1 VLAILLAI
9 AIALTVP
16 PVLVVNALR
25 VLATESFTRWE
36 VDRLEPDP
44 YGLTPGQREAL
55 ALLGLQSIRP
65 GSQGI
70 ELLEQVTLP
79 DGSGA
84 FDRRELSHMKDV
96 RRAFGAALRTQ
107 LVVVVALAALALALA
122 RTRLRTVVPRGLLL
136 GVVATLG
143 VAALAVPLILVGFD
157 SFFTR
162 FHEMFFEGDSWRFSN
177 ADTLIRVY
185 PEQFWVDV
193 SRFAAALTIAQTL
206 VLSAIAWWWLR
217 GARRAA

>member
-1 VLAILLAI
+1 MLAILLVV

-25 VLATESFTRWE
+25 ILATESFTQWE

-44 YGLTPGQREAL
+44 YGLTPSQREAL
-55 ALLGLQSIRP
+55 ALLGLRSIRP
-65 GSQGI
+65 GSHGI
-70 ELLEQVTLP
+70 ELLEQATLP

-96 RRAFGAALRTQ
+96 RHAFGVALRAQ
-107 LVVVVALAALALALA
+107 LFLVVAIAALALAFA
-122 RTRLRTVVPRGLLL
+122 RTRLRTLVPRGLLF
-136 GVVATLG
+136 GVVATFV
-143 VAALAVPLILVGFD
+143 VAALGVPLILVGFD

-162 FHEMFFEGDSWRFSN
+162 FHEMLFEGASWRFSN

-185 PEQFWVDV
+185 PEQFCVDV
-193 SRFAAALTIAQTL
+193 SRIAAVLTIAQAL
-206 VLSAIAWWWLR
+206 VLSGIAWWWLR
-217 GARRAA
+217 AARRAA